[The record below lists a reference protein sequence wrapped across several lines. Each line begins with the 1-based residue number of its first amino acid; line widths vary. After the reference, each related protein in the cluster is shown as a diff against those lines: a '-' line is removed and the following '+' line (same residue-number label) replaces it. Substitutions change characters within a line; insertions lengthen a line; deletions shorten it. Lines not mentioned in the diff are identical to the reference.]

1 MKNTGMGKAVKF
13 ASQID
18 EKVLKD
24 LKLFVK
30 EADRSI
36 SSVLTE
42 AVQEYLERTRV
53 RPAFRRAV
61 EDTLATNAELL
72 KRLAK

>member
-1 MKNTGMGKAVKF
+1 MAKAVKF

-24 LKLFVK
+24 LKVYVA

-42 AVQEYLERTRV
+42 AVKEYLERARV
-53 RPAFRRAV
+53 RPAFRDAV
-61 EDTLATNAELL
+61 ELSLAANSELL

>member
-1 MKNTGMGKAVKF
+1 MAKAVKF

-18 EKVLKD
+18 EKVLKQ

-30 EADRSI
+30 EEDRSI

-42 AVQEYLERTRV
+42 AVQEYLDRSRV
-53 RPAFRRAV
+53 RPAFKSAV
-61 EDTLATNAELL
+61 EESIKANSELL